1 MHAYFFF
8 SFFCYIDIRLN
19 RRVNQKCSTQR
30 HWQQRKT
37 KQKIQ
42 LRNLMRNTDA
52 TSKLRVN
59 PSACSWLVN
68 SSCKGH
74 VDDRRKEISDEKEKI
89 KYKSL
94 LQKIWF
100 QFSHCELSIYIY
112 SNIPAAPAY
121 EVYMSFLLWPLCCL
135 SSDLRIL
142 IIPLVSANSSHLRYG
157 YFVNQIVMT
166 TIEQDTRPR
175 VTNVLCNVNY
185 IHSWYWNIATQKT
198 KDWATRTPQ

>member
-1 MHAYFFF
+1 
-8 SFFCYIDIRLN
+8 
-19 RRVNQKCSTQR
+19 
-30 HWQQRKT
+30 
-37 KQKIQ
+37 
-42 LRNLMRNTDA
+42 MRNTDA
-52 TSKLRVN
+52 TNKLRVN

-94 LQKIWF
+94 LQKRWF
-100 QFSHCELSIYIY
+100 QFSHFELSIYIC

-121 EVYMSFLLWPLCCL
+121 EVYMSFFVWPLCCL
-135 SSDLRIL
+135 SFSDLRIL
-142 IIPLVSANSSHLRYG
+142 IIPLVSSNSCHLRYG

-175 VTNVLCNVNY
+175 VTNVLWNVNY

-198 KDWATRTPQ
+198 KDWATWTPQ